1 MITRVSFG
9 GLPMRIML
17 SFFVFSLLGA
27 LAQSGCNSTE
37 QKNKSA
43 GPIAAV
49 SPATL
54 PTADGTRRVTPAEL
68 KVLLDKNEAV
78 VVDVRNEASYNAG
91 HISGAR
97 LIPEA
102 EVVNHIN
109 SLPKNKLIVTY
120 CS

>member
-1 MITRVSFG
+1 
-9 GLPMRIML
+9 MRIML

-43 GPIAAV
+43 GPSAGPIAAV
-49 SPATL
+49 SPATP
-54 PTADGTRRVTPAEL
+54 PTADGTKRVTPAEL

-102 EVVNHIN
+102 EVVNHAN